1 MSDLSHSGVAT
12 DSSETFKAYVHDP
25 SLVFKADTPQ
35 KRLHFE
41 ATSSASSSP
50 SYQKDPMD
58 FAQLQAAL
66 AVALRAKDE
75 AIQVRDEAIQDR
87 DQLKSHLNAITMN
100 TSTTKTPTCLFL
112 ERIPREIR
120 DIIYSYLLVN
130 SELSHAECL
139 SPIDPNSFQEADK
152 NQQNYGLSPAILRAS
167 QQIYEEASTILYGL
181 NTFIID
187 CGYGPWFRSPLA
199 RRFDEEFNPLFTTQV
214 QLPPTVDTVP
224 TIKKVKHWKVLLC
237 AVKSPDNSPS
247 EAFFNFCQ
255 AISDAPVQALKLYL
269 IPKYDDSQSK
279 HGLGLS
285 HQTIS
290 QNRMGFTAF
299 ANAPKYPRF

>member
-12 DSSETFKAYVHDP
+12 NCSGTFKAYVHDP
-25 SLVFKADTPQ
+25 SLLFKADTQ

-41 ATSSASSSP
+41 AASSASSSP
-50 SYQKDPMD
+50 SYQKGPMD

-66 AVALRAKDE
+66 AEALRAKDE
-75 AIQVRDEAIQDR
+75 AIQNR

-100 TSTTKTPTCLFL
+100 TSTAKKPTCLFL

-130 SELSHAECL
+130 PELSHAECL
-139 SPIDPNSFQEADK
+139 SPIDPNSFQEAYK

-181 NTFIID
+181 NSFFID
-187 CGYGPWFRSPLA
+187 CGHGPWFRSPLA
-199 RRFDEEFNPLFTTQV
+199 RRFDEEFNQLFTTQV

-237 AVKSPDNSPS
+237 AAKSPTVLLQRHSLTSAKLSVMRLYKLSNS
-247 EAFFNFCQ
+247 
-255 AISDAPVQALKLYL
+255 
-269 IPKYDDSQSK
+269 
-279 HGLGLS
+279 
-285 HQTIS
+285 T
-290 QNRMGFTAF
+290 
-299 ANAPKYPRF
+299 